1 MELNKKAAYLQGLV
15 DGLGIDDTTKEGK
28 IIKAMSALLGE
39 MAEAIESVD
48 EDLSRAYDQINDLSD
63 ELEDLEADLYEEE
76 DEDGESEDAE
86 DEDSDG
92 DDDDDAKDDDI
103 ASEPF
108 YEVACPNCGE
118 TVYVSEDDLDAGEA
132 NCAHCGVTFE
142 VALEGDGEE
151 DAEDGPVQYEVTCPD
166 CGTTSVFEEDEL
178 LDGAPKCPNCGKALD
193 FEVTE
198 E

>member
-76 DEDGESEDAE
+76 DDEDDSDTEDEDAE
-86 DEDSDG
+86 D
-92 DDDDDAKDDDI
+92 DDANDDDI

-108 YEVACPNCGE
+108 YEVACSNCGE

-142 VALEGDGEE
+142 VALEGDDEE
-151 DAEDGPVQYEVTCPD
+151 AAEDGPVQYEVTCPD

>member
-1 MELNKKAAYLQGLV
+1 MELNKKAAYLQGLIE
-15 DGLGIDDTTKEGK
+15 GLGIDETTKEGK

-39 MAEAIESVD
+39 MADAIEGMD

-63 ELEDLEADLYEEE
+63 ELEDLEADLYE
-76 DEDGESEDAE
+76 DED
-86 DEDSDG
+86 DEDSDAEKE
-92 DDDDDAKDDDI
+92 DDTDDANDDDI

-142 VALEGDGEE
+142 VALEGDEE
-151 DAEDGPVQYEVTCPD
+151 EAEDGPVQYEVTCPD
-166 CGTTSVFEEDEL
+166 CGTTAVFEEDKL
-178 LDGAPKCPNCGKALD
+178 LNGAPKCPNCGKPLD

>member
-63 ELEDLEADLYEEE
+63 ELENLEADLYEEE
-76 DEDGESEDAE
+76 DDEDDSDTEDEDAE
-86 DEDSDG
+86 D
-92 DDDDDAKDDDI
+92 DDANDDDI

-142 VALEGDGEE
+142 VALEDDDEE
-151 DAEDGPVQYEVTCPD
+151 AAEDGPVQYEVTCPD

>member
-15 DGLGIDDTTKEGK
+15 DGLGVDESTKEGK

-39 MAEAIESVD
+39 MAEVIESVD

-63 ELEDLEADLYEEE
+63 ELEDLEADLYEE

-86 DEDSDG
+86 DEDTDG
-92 DDDDDAKDDDI
+92 DDDAKDDDI

-166 CGTTSVFEEDEL
+166 CGTTAVFEEDEL
-178 LDGAPKCPNCGKALD
+178 LDGALKCPNCGKPLD

>member
-39 MAEAIESVD
+39 MAEVIESVD

-63 ELEDLEADLYEEE
+63 ELEDLEADLYEE

-92 DDDDDAKDDDI
+92 DDDDDAKD
-103 ASEPF
+103 
-108 YEVACPNCGE
+108 CGE

-142 VALEGDGEE
+142 VALEGDGED
-151 DAEDGPVQYEVTCPD
+151 DAEDGPVQYEVTCPE

-178 LDGAPKCPNCGKALD
+178 LDGAPKCPNCGKPLD